1 MSKKYSLHLYNYEGY
16 GYSVTIIKEVADIIR
31 SINSKKS
38 SPNGAKPSSFIGL
51 ELLFCPSEQD
61 IKNIIKIVN
70 SDTWYS
76 EQVSLEKEIHQRQ
89 IEVDWVAGDLFP
101 HWHTEA
107 NPAKDF
113 EIKTCGVYL
122 S

>member
-16 GYSVTIIKEVADIIR
+16 GYSVTIIKEVANVIR
-31 SINSKKS
+31 SMSNKKI
-38 SPNGAKPSSFIGL
+38 SPNGAKPTCFVGM
-51 ELLFCPSEQD
+51 ELLFCPSDQD

-101 HWHTEA
+101 RWHTED
-107 NPAKDF
+107 NEAKDY